1 MELLLNQHY
10 QYHAILC
17 MAGVIKAN
25 RKSKQYKKIQKK
37 ILMYTKNW
45 NQDQRRLK
53 KFGESDYKDTLFILD
68 LKEVFITYLLKE
80 PKFIANAVA

>member
-1 MELLLNQHY
+1 
-10 QYHAILC
+10 
-17 MAGVIKAN
+17 
-25 RKSKQYKKIQKK
+25 
-37 ILMYTKNW
+37 MYTKNW